1 MMFIFQEN
9 KSSIISSTV
18 YYLAVLCVARYKNIL
33 NSIDKEQSE
42 TVILPHPA
50 SRTRS
55 MTDSDKSQSPQLS
68 LHDLS
73 SLKGDRRSIDIPLTP
88 SDPWD
93 AGITKEA
100 FSLPPHLVRSDSQ
113 DESMCS
119 SIGSA
124 SDLREFNEKSL
135 TFLGTEGILH
145 PPTVL
150 PLTQAI
156 DVSEQ
161 VSLRVCFPLTNITN
175 TPQIALLDQCDHLG
189 GLGT

>member
-175 TPQIALLDQCDHLG
+175 TPQIA
-189 GLGT
+189 